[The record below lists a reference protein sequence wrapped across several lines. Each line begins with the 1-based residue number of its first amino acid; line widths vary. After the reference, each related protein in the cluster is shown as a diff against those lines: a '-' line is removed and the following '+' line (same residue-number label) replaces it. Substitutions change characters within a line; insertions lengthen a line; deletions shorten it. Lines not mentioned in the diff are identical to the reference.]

1 MLCLQVTHP
10 AVVRQELSTN
20 AALAGAVT
28 QQGRPCVWCAVDRLQ
43 EHRSRPVGSGEKA
56 GDTMFWQKQMLLF
69 IFGITPLEPWRGEE
83 FASYFHSEP
92 RTGNRKVKETQT
104 LKS

>member
-10 AVVRQELSTN
+10 AVVPQELSTN

-43 EHRSRPVGSGEKA
+43 EHRARPVGSGEKA
-56 GDTMFWQKQMLLF
+56 GDIMSWQKQTLLF

-83 FASYFHSEP
+83 FAFYFHSEP
-92 RTGNRKVKETQT
+92 RTGNKKVKETQT